1 MSIITLTL
9 NPCIDKSTSINGL
22 KPEQKL
28 RCAAPKFEPGGGGIN
43 VSRAIQQLGGVSDA
57 IYMSGAHTGVFFES
71 LMQQEQINSHVIK
84 IKGTTREN
92 FIVVDEATNLQYRFG
107 MDGPTLLESELNNCI
122 STLSSI
128 DNIKYLVASG
138 SIPSGVPND
147 FYARVAVEAKRKN
160 ARFILDTSGEALRE
174 AADEGVYLLK
184 PNLSELS
191 ALAGVAELAFD
202 DVDDA
207 ALQLV
212 ADGKCE
218 VVVVSLGAGGAML
231 VAKNLV
237 KHIAAP
243 PVKVRG
249 TVGAGDSMVAGMVL
263 SLQRG
268 WDLESVVRYGVA
280 CGSAATMSAG
290 TGLCQF
296 DDVTRLYALIQKR
309 KDLGI
314 I

>member
-43 VSRAIQQLGGVSDA
+43 VSRAIQKLGGSSSA
-57 IYMSGAHTGVFFES
+57 IYMSGGHTGTFFES
-71 LMQQEQINSHVIK
+71 LMQNEGIESHVVRID
-84 IKGTTREN
+84 GATREN
-92 FIVVDEATNLQYRFG
+92 FIVVDSATNLQYRFG
-107 MDGPTLLESELNNCI
+107 MDGPSLIEKELTDCI
-122 STLSSI
+122 SILSNI
-128 DNIKYLVASG
+128 KNIKYLVASG
-138 SIPSGVPND
+138 SIPSGVPSD
-147 FYARVAVEAKRKN
+147 FYARVAAEAKRQN

-191 ALAGVAELAFD
+191 ALCGVPELAFD

-207 ALQLV
+207 ALQLI
-212 ADGKCE
+212 ANGKCE
-218 VVVVSLGAGGAML
+218 VVVVSLGAAGAML
-231 VAKNLV
+231 VADQV
-237 KHIAAP
+237 VRHIPAP

-263 SLQRG
+263 SLQKG

-290 TGLCQF
+290 TGLCDLQN
-296 DDVTRLYALIQKR
+296 VEKLYATILKR
-309 KDLGI
+309 AKM
-314 I
+314 